1 MRHLRFLL
9 IAAIF
14 VMAMGASQIPT
25 RVDAKSNNY
34 SLSTTPTS
42 LNFGNIIAGTTSPS
56 QTVTVTNLGSTNV
69 TLGTL
74 YKTDTI
80 RSEFVLRAANC
91 NGKTLA
97 PTRSCT
103 FTVAFAPKT
112 TGYKTGSVVIPSD
125 DPASPKTV
133 TITGTGITG
142 TNLLL
147 SPNFELPIKK
157 PIPWKVYPNSFTLFS
172 ALDCSISVSPLCSI
186 RLSGNPNYAK
196 SIAQS
201 IYHMGLI
208 GDSYLF
214 RLSSRARDIPAGGQ
228 YGVEVQLLNMYNQVV
243 GIKTINFTDGTHE
256 FETATGIITARAQYS
271 WIVFRFVL
279 QKNSGTAWF
288 DNAQLIDIP

>member
-1 MRHLRFLL
+1 
-9 IAAIF
+9 
-14 VMAMGASQIPT
+14 MGASQISTP
-25 RVDAKSNNY
+25 VEAKSNQY
-34 SLSTTPTS
+34 SLSASPSS
-42 LNFGNIIAGTTSPS
+42 LNFGNIIAGTTSPP
-56 QTVTVTNLGSTNV
+56 QTVTVKNLGSSNV

-74 YKTDTI
+74 YKTIAI
-80 RSEFVLRAANC
+80 RSEFVLRAVNC

-97 PTRSCT
+97 PTQSCT

-125 DPASPKTV
+125 DPVSPNTI
-133 TITGTGITG
+133 TITGTGIAG

-147 SPNFELPIKK
+147 APNFELPIKK
-157 PIPWKVYPNSFTLFS
+157 PLPWKVKPNAFTLFS
-172 ALDCSISVSPLCSI
+172 ALDCSISLSPMCSI

-214 RLSSRARDIPAGGQ
+214 RLSSRAMDIPAGGQ
-228 YGVEVQLLNMYNQVV
+228 YKVEVQLLNMYNRVV
-243 GIKTINFTDGTHE
+243 GSKSLSFTNGTHD
-256 FETATGIITARAQYS
+256 FETVSTTITARAQYS
-271 WIVFRFVL
+271 WIVFFFTL
-279 QKNSGTAWF
+279 EKTGGMAWF

>member
-1 MRHLRFLL
+1 
-9 IAAIF
+9 
-14 VMAMGASQIPT
+14 MAMGASQIPT

-34 SLSTTPTS
+34 SLSTSPTS
-42 LNFGNIIAGTTSPS
+42 LNFGNIIAGTTSPP
-56 QTVTVTNLGSTNV
+56 QTVTVKNLGSSNV

-74 YKTDTI
+74 YKTIAI
-80 RSEFVLRAANC
+80 RSEFILRAVNC

-97 PTRSCT
+97 PTQSCT

-112 TGYKTGSVVIPSD
+112 IGYKTGSVVIPSD
-125 DPASPKTV
+125 DPVSPNTI

-142 TNLLL
+142 TNLLRY
-147 SPNFELPIKK
+147 PNFELPMTK
-157 PIPWKVYPNSFTLFS
+157 PLPWRVKFETISFSLFS
-172 ALDCSISVSPLCSI
+172 ALDCSISVSPLCSV
-186 RLSGNPNYAK
+186 RLSGNPYTTK
-196 SIAQS
+196 SIAQGV
-201 IYHMGLI
+201 YHMGLI

-228 YGVEVQLLNMYNQVV
+228 YGVEVQLLNMYNQIV
-243 GIKTINFTDGTHE
+243 GIKTVNFTDGTHE